1 MNGDMP
7 YLQRFGLEGRVA
19 LVTGAR
25 RGLGFEIA
33 RALAGSGAH
42 VILAG
47 RDDSGL
53 AASESALISEGLS
66 CSRLAY
72 DMQDFQAVRGAFA
85 QIGARQGRL
94 DILVNA
100 AADRNRKLLAEF
112 SDDEIAHLVSADLTA
127 AIVLCREAARLMV
140 PARYGRIINLT
151 SIAGEVAR
159 SGDTVYTAAKHGL
172 TGFVRGLAA
181 EYGPHGITSNA
192 IAPGGFATEANA
204 AAKADPVVG
213 EHFARR
219 TALGRWGEPAE
230 ITGAAVFLA
239 SEAASYVTGHILF
252 VDGGHTAMM

>member
-1 MNGDMP
+1 MTRP
-7 YLQRFGLEGRVA
+7 YLSRFSLEGRVA

-25 RGLGFEIA
+25 RGLGLEIA

-42 VILAG
+42 VVIAG
-47 RDDSGL
+47 RDDAGL
-53 AASESALISEGLS
+53 AASEALLVSEELS
-66 CSRLAY
+66 VSRLAF
-72 DMQDFQAVRGAFA
+72 DMLDFGAVRRAIDE
-85 QIGARQGRL
+85 IGTRHGRL

-100 AADRNRKLLAEF
+100 AADRNRKHLAEF
-112 SDDEIAHLVSADLTA
+112 SDAEIAHLIGADLTA

-140 PARYGRIINLT
+140 AQRWGRIVNIT

-159 SGDTVYTAAKHGL
+159 PGDTVYTAAKHGL

-181 EYGPHGITSNA
+181 EYGAHGITSNA

-204 AAKADPVVG
+204 AAKADPAIG
-213 EHFARR
+213 AHFATR

-230 ITGAAVFLA
+230 IAGAAVFLA
-239 SEAASYVTGHILF
+239 SGAASYVTGHVLF